1 MDILK
6 FCSVGAVLLVGLF
19 LAINGLAFHSKEV
32 ACATWGQGTGRET
45 KFVSSYP
52 WYSDCL
58 VNLKS
63 GWISAYVMKAV
74 ETPNITN

>member
-1 MDILK
+1 MDIIK
-6 FCSVGAVLLVGLF
+6 FIAGGVVVLGALF
-19 LAINGLAFHSKEV
+19 LGITSLEFHSKEV
-32 ACATWGQGTGRET
+32 ACATWGAGTGRET

-74 ETPNITN
+74 ETPNLTH